1 MITSKSV
8 KCVLLMMIRSLSFS
22 CYLFFLLVSSN
33 ESKKFTASFGFPDL
47 KWKQSTKSDKHVFLE
62 SLDRWN
68 TLNTASIER
77 TSLLNQMI
85 QSKKEVL
92 RLNRINSS
100 PLSPKQTSVPAQ
112 SLMNPGRLSSFSM
125 VANGTW
131 KVIYAPHMTTISGI
145 FGGTFDV
152 SYILYDNLTIV
163 SHAR

>member
-1 MITSKSV
+1 MLIR
-8 KCVLLMMIRSLSFS
+8 CVSFS
-22 CYLFFLLVSSN
+22 CYIFFLLVSSN
-33 ESKKFTASFGFPDL
+33 ESMKFTAGFGFPDL
-47 KWKQSTKSDKHVFLE
+47 KWKQSTKSDKDVFLE

-68 TLNTASIER
+68 TLNIASRER
-77 TSLLNQMI
+77 TSLLDKMI
-85 QSKKEVL
+85 QSKQEVST
-92 RLNRINSS
+92 LNRITSS
-100 PLSPKQTSVPAQ
+100 PLSPKQTSVPSQ

-152 SYILYDNLTIV
+152 SYILHGDLTII